1 MSEASLTPSRP
12 YPLGAYVRAW
22 AVHAL
27 TLSGLLWVLL
37 AARSLHAGDY
47 KLMWLWLGVALI
59 TDALDGPLARKAQVT
74 KVVPWFSGVM
84 MDNVVDY
91 MTWTFVPSIF
101 MAQALELGP
110 QPLPIVAA
118 VCAMVSS
125 MFCYANTNMKS
136 SDWYFVGFPA
146 AWNIIAIILW
156 FLGLPGLLNWAVIV
170 AFSILAVV
178 PWKWVHPFRVKH
190 LRRANAAAAIVWVVT
205 TAAWIV
211 TYPSAPFLIWMPWLV
226 SGLWILG
233 VSAARTIKG
242 PARR

>member
-27 TLSGLLWVLL
+27 TLAGLLWVLL

-118 VCAMVSS
+118 LCALFSS
-125 MFCYANTNMKS
+125 SF
-136 SDWYFVGFPA
+136 
-146 AWNIIAIILW
+146 
-156 FLGLPGLLNWAVIV
+156 
-170 AFSILAVV
+170 
-178 PWKWVHPFRVKH
+178 
-190 LRRANAAAAIVWVVT
+190 
-205 TAAWIV
+205 
-211 TYPSAPFLIWMPWLV
+211 
-226 SGLWILG
+226 
-233 VSAARTIKG
+233 
-242 PARR
+242 